1 MLGIE
6 RRISR
11 QRRRDAAALGRP
23 DTMVLMG
30 LLAGLRIEK
39 VPGLRWKEYF
49 PRNQSRAQWKNP

>member
-11 QRRRDAAALGRP
+11 QKRRDAAALGRP
-23 DTMVLMG
+23 DMVLMG

-49 PRNQSRAQWKNP
+49 PGTQSRAQWKNP